1 MSFDRLV
8 VVDWSARSK
17 PSPKAPAKD
26 AIYIC
31 YSKNFEMQNTVY
43 FQTRRA
49 ALNFIEKLIEKSLV
63 LKERIFIGFD
73 FAFGYPAG
81 FSKRVTSSSNP
92 FSIWK
97 FLNQAV
103 TDSKDNSNNRF
114 EVAQG
119 LNSKFDGIGPFWG
132 CPQNLYL
139 DGLPHKGTDRSSHG
153 LSEFRLC
160 EKYARSAHS
169 VWKLFTT
176 GAVGSQSLMGI
187 PCLQKLREKFNKK
200 LCVWPFDQEFNS
212 AQIVLG
218 EVYPSLFKFPSDIE
232 IKTKAKAFCHDITDA
247 YQTYRT
253 VENLLNLDREGRLLP
268 LLPSNFRRQILE
280 EGWIVG
286 LSFDNLRT

>member
-1 MSFDRLV
+1 LSFDRLV

-17 PSPKAPAKD
+17 PSPKAPTKD

-31 YSKNFEMQNTVY
+31 HSNSFEMQNTEY
-43 FQTRRA
+43 FRTRRA
-49 ALNFIEKLIEKSLV
+49 ALKFIEKLIENSLDQR
-63 LKERIFIGFD
+63 ERIFIGFD

-81 FSKRVTSSSNP
+81 FSKTVTFSSNP
-92 FSIWK
+92 FSIWE
-97 FLNQAV
+97 FLNQEV
-103 TDSKDNSNNRF
+103 TDGQDNSNNRF
-114 EVAQG
+114 QVAQA

-139 DGLPHKGTDRSSHG
+139 EGLPHKGTERSSHG
-153 LSEFRLC
+153 LSELRLC

-187 PCLQKLREKFNKK
+187 PYLQKLREKFNRK

-218 EVYPSLFKFPSDIE
+218 EVYPSLFKFPTDIE
-232 IKTKAKAFCHDITDA
+232 IKIKAKAFCHDITDA

-253 VENLLNLDREGRLLP
+253 VENLLNLNSEGRLLP
-268 LLPSNFRRQILE
+268 FPPSKFRKQILE

-286 LSFDNLRT
+286 LSFDNLNT

>member
-1 MSFDRLV
+1 M
-8 VVDWSARSK
+8 VDWSARSK
-17 PSPKAPAKD
+17 PSSKTPAKD

-31 YSKNFEMQNTVY
+31 HSSNFEMQNTEY
-43 FQTRRA
+43 FRTRLA
-49 ALNFIEKLIEKSLV
+49 ALNFIEKLIENSLDQR
-63 LKERIFIGFD
+63 ERIFIGFD

-81 FSKRVTSSSNP
+81 FSKTVTSSSNP
-92 FSIWK
+92 FSIWE

-103 TDSKDNSNNRF
+103 TDGEDNSNNRF

-139 DGLPHKGTDRSSHG
+139 EGLPHKGTDRSSHG
-153 LSEFRLC
+153 LSELRLC
-160 EKYARSAHS
+160 EKHARSAHS

-187 PCLQKLREKFNKK
+187 PYLQKLRDKFNKK

-218 EVYPSLFKFPSDIE
+218 EVYPSLFKFPTDIE
-232 IKTKAKAFCHDITDA
+232 IKIKAKAFCHDITDA

-253 VENLLNLDREGRLLP
+253 VENLLNLNSEGRLLP
-268 LLPSNFRRQILE
+268 FPPSKFEKQILE

-286 LSFDNLRT
+286 LSFDNLKT